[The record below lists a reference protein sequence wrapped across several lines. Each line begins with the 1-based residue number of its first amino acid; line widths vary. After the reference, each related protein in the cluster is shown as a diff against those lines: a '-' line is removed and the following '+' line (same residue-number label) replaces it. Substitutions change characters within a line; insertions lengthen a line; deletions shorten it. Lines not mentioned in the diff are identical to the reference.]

1 MKKSKT
7 YLEILM
13 SDKKF
18 NKKFI
23 KEFNKM
29 KKEEKKKFIK
39 EYRKL
44 EKLSKEE
51 SGKEKIVT
59 KEFIDKLKKGKKK
72 IILLMEKRKNK

>member
-59 KEFIDKLKKGKKK
+59 KEFIDKLKKGK
-72 IILLMEKRKNK
+72 RR